1 MEYVKGLALWIYSRL
16 ERQKRKNK
24 KNSLF
29 WQSNT
34 VREDLKILYP
44 MQDIAKKQKEF
55 VIEKLSLGILILLVG
70 GVIGIL
76 LMIQERRVDYVENNQ
91 LPRSEYGEGSQII
104 ALIAENGIEEA
115 QLTLELAER
124 QYTKQELI
132 ELYDFFQ
139 PELETVVLGENRSF
153 DEVSYDLNLVSGL
166 EGYPFEILWYTDE
179 EYVESNGRL
188 IQNELSEAVV
198 VELTAQISCQ
208 EFEREENFWCCIQ
221 SRASP
226 LSMQEQLQRQLQDLE
241 ARNREQEYIMLP
253 TEYGGKEIVWTRQTQ
268 KNGFL
273 FLIATPLVCIV
284 LLFSKDKDLHKRV
297 EEREEQMKMDYPEL
311 VSKLALLLGAGMTV
325 PNAWQR
331 IVTDYC
337 KKDLP
342 ETKKRYAYEE
352 MLLTANELK
361 NGVFQQEALEGFGRR
376 CRIPCYNKL
385 ATLLTQNVR
394 SGSANLALLLQ
405 EEATEAFEERKH
417 MARRQGE
424 RAGTKLLVP
433 MMLLLTI
440 VMIIVIVPTFLSN
453 M

>member
-1 MEYVKGLALWIYSRL
+1 MKYVKGLARWIYGRL
-16 ERQKRKNK
+16 EQKKRKNTF
-24 KNSLF
+24 L
-29 WQSNT
+29 QSST

-44 MQDIAKKQKEF
+44 RQDIAKKEEEF
-55 VIEKLSLGILILLVG
+55 VIEKLSLGILILLAG
-70 GVIGIL
+70 GVLGIL
-76 LMIQERRVDYVENNQ
+76 LMIQEKGGEDVENNQ
-91 LPRSEYGEGSQII
+91 LPRSVYGEGSQSIE
-104 ALIAENGIEEA
+104 LIAENGIEKA
-115 QLTLELAER
+115 KFTLELEER
-124 QYTKQELI
+124 QYTKQELT
-132 ELYDFFQ
+132 ELYDFFL
-139 PELETVVLGENRSF
+139 PEFEIVVLGENRSF
-153 DEVSYDLNLVSGL
+153 EEVSYDLNLVTGL
-166 EGYPFEILWYTDE
+166 EGYPFAILWYTDE
-179 EYVESNGRL
+179 EYVELDGKL
-188 IQNELSEAVV
+188 IQNELTEPIV

-208 EFEREENFWCCIQ
+208 DFMREESFWCCIQ

-226 LSMQEQLQRQLQDLE
+226 LSMQEQLQRQLQDIE
-241 ARNREQEYIMLP
+241 VKSREQEFIMLP
-253 TEYGGKEIVWTRQTQ
+253 TEYGGKEIVWTQQTK

-273 FLIATPLVCIV
+273 FLIATPWVCIV

-331 IVTDYC
+331 IVTDYL
-337 KKDLP
+337 KKELP
-342 ETKKRYAYEE
+342 ETKKHYAYEE

-361 NGVFQQEALEGFGRR
+361 NGVFQQEALESFGRR

-385 ATLLTQNVR
+385 ATLLTQNLR
-394 SGSANLALLLQ
+394 SGSTNLAQLLR
-405 EEATEAFEERKH
+405 EETVEAFEERKH

-440 VMIIVIVPTFLSN
+440 VMVIVVVPTFLSN